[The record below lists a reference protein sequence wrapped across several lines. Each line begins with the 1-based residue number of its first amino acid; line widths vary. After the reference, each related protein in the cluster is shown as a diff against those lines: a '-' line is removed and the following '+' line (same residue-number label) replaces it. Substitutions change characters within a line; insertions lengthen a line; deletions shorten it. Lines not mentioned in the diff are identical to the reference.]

1 MCVCVCV
8 YVYNGAQVRLV
19 NLSHALVFATVRG
32 ETKEEDLERLVA
44 DGLGTKDKAYTQC
57 LGNKDQASSRTDR
70 DG

>member
-1 MCVCVCV
+1 M
-8 YVYNGAQVRLV
+8 
-19 NLSHALVFATVRG
+19 FATVRG